1 MENPLFFL
9 VLGTLVAWVGSYFYS
24 VQYNRRKLTVLGRWL
39 EDALT
44 LLGNKVS
51 SRWTNQDTLSIS
63 ISNGR
68 GRIKEVLVVL
78 AAQRRDLFSML
89 ISLLRGGKDSMS
101 FVLALNPPT
110 RAGAE
115 FEIFKKG
122 TPVPK
127 TVLLGLGGVKD
138 WQIEDNPRGAP
149 YQVAARTEAARDMAN
164 RLIALLLDDGYDI
177 RRVSIRPTTPHMLL
191 VFDVPMLPRSD
202 AHDLVQLIRNLAEE
216 VSSTPPAPRN
226 ERPTPPAPKKRAAT
240 RLPTFN
246 PESKLP
252 LSGKHHAQKPE
263 GPSLN

>member
-9 VLGTLVAWVGSYFYS
+9 VLGLMVAWVGSYFYS
-24 VQYNRRKLTVLGRWL
+24 MQYNRRKLTILGRWL
-39 EDALT
+39 QEALT
-44 LLGNKVS
+44 QLGGRVS

-63 ISNGR
+63 INDGR

-78 AAQRRDLFSML
+78 AAQRRDLYSML
-89 ISLLRGGKDSMS
+89 ISLVRGGKDSMS

-127 TVLLGLGGVKD
+127 AVLLGLGGVKD
-138 WQIEDNPRGAP
+138 WAIEDYSRNAL
-149 YQVAARTEAARDMAN
+149 YQIAARTEATREMAS
-164 RLIALLLDDGYDI
+164 RLITLLLDDGYDI
-177 RRVSIRPTTPHMLL
+177 RRVSIRPTTPHMML
-191 VFDVPMLPRSD
+191 VFDIPGLPQAD
-202 AHDLVQLIRNLAEE
+202 AHDLVQLIRNLADE
-216 VSSTPPAPRN
+216 VSSTPPPSRI
-226 ERPTPPAPKKRAAT
+226 ERPSPPAPKKRMAT
-240 RLPTFN
+240 RLPTLN